1 MKQRTI
7 VTTREFAASR
17 EKVFDAW
24 TQAAQLAQWWG
35 PPEFTVPECSVAAR
49 EGGAWRL
56 CLRSPS
62 GEDLRVTGVFRSI
75 KAPESLDLGLDVE
88 ITPGP
93 RRLTGFVTMKVAVHN
108 SRTRLTVHAGAAA
121 AEEPAEAEL
130 QGLEEGWKQTLDR
143 LGSFL
148 AKG

>member
-1 MKQRTI
+1 MKQRTV

-35 PPEFTVPECSVAAR
+35 PDGFTVPECIVAAR

-56 CLRSPS
+56 CLRSPR
-62 GEDLRVTGVFRSI
+62 GEDHRVNGVFRSF
-75 KAPESLDLGLDVE
+75 KEPESLDLSLDVE
-88 ITPGP
+88 VAPGT

-108 SRTRLTVHAGAAA
+108 SRTRMTVHVGAAA
-121 AEEPAEAEL
+121 ADEPAEAEL
-130 QGLEEGWKQTLDR
+130 QGLEEAWKQTLDR